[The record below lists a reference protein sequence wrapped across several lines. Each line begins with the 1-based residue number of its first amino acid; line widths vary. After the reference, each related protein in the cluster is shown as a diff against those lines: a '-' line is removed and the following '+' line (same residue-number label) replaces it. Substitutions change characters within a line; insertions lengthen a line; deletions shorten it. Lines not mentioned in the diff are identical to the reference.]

1 MDLRQLDCFLAVASE
16 LHFGR
21 AAEKLYMSQSSV
33 SEAVKALERAL
44 GAPLFD
50 RTSRRVALTPLGET
64 LRQGAAPAVIMLKA
78 ALDDC
83 RRQASG
89 KQRRLSI
96 GFLGGGFY
104 ELYRPLVAEFTAA
117 HPGVELDFTELTYVT
132 HYAAVA
138 DGSVDVAFC
147 RLPLGADGLCHGPI
161 VLRDQR
167 MLCVPH
173 DHPFAAAH
181 LLDPELL
188 ARERLVRMVPGSV
201 NQEWQDYH
209 FPRHTPRG
217 KPIGDG
223 PIVRTVREGIEAVNA
238 RQGLLML
245 TKRAASYYATPQIA
259 FVEIDLPAM
268 PSALVRRIDD
278 HRPILQEL
286 DALLLRI
293 AMRYGVAPGEARRAP
308 P

>member
-1 MDLRQLDCFLAVASE
+1 M
-16 LHFGR
+16 
-21 AAEKLYMSQSSV
+21 
-33 SEAVKALERAL
+33 
-44 GAPLFD
+44 
-50 RTSRRVALTPLGET
+50 
-64 LRQGAAPAVIMLKA
+64 
-78 ALDDC
+78 
-83 RRQASG
+83 
-89 KQRRLSI
+89 
-96 GFLGGGFY
+96 
-104 ELYRPLVAEFTAA
+104 AEFTAA

-209 FPRHTPRG
+209 FRAIR
-217 KPIGDG
+217 
-223 PIVRTVREGIEAVNA
+223 
-238 RQGLLML
+238 
-245 TKRAASYYATPQIA
+245 RAASRSATA
-259 FVEIDLPAM
+259 
-268 PSALVRRIDD
+268 PSCAPCARASRRST
-278 HRPILQEL
+278 R
-286 DALLLRI
+286 
-293 AMRYGVAPGEARRAP
+293 ARVC
-308 P
+308 

>member
-1 MDLRQLDCFLAVASE
+1 MDLRQFDCFLAVADT

-21 AAEKLYMSQSSV
+21 AAEALHMSQSSV
-33 SEAVKALERAL
+33 SEAIKALERAL
-44 GAPLFD
+44 GGPLFE
-50 RTSRRVALTPLGET
+50 RSSRRVALSPLGET
-64 LRQGAAPAVIMLKA
+64 LKRGAGPALIMLKSA
-78 ALDDC
+78 IEDC
-83 RRQASG
+83 KRQSSG
-89 KQRRLSI
+89 KPRHLRI

-104 ELYRPLVAEFTAA
+104 ELYRPLVTEFKAA
-117 HPGVELDFTELTYVT
+117 HPNVELEFVELTYVT

-161 VLRDQR
+161 ILRDQR

-173 DHPFAAAH
+173 DHPLASAP
-181 LLDPELL
+181 LVDPERL
-188 ARERLVRMVPGSV
+188 AEERLVRMVPGSV

-209 FPRHTPRG
+209 FPRHTPKGR
-217 KPIGDG
+217 PIGDG
-223 PIVRTVREGIEAVNA
+223 PVVRTIREGIAAVNT
-238 RQGLLML
+238 REGLLML

-268 PSALVRRIDD
+268 PSALVRRVDD
-278 HRPILQEL
+278 LRPILQEL

-293 AMRYGVAPGEARRAP
+293 AERYGVAA
-308 P
+308 

>member
-201 NQEWQDYH
+201 NQEWQGLS
-209 FPRHTPRG
+209 FPAPY
-217 KPIGDG
+217 
-223 PIVRTVREGIEAVNA
+223 AA
-238 RQGLLML
+238 RQADRRRPH
-245 TKRAASYYATPQIA
+245 RAHRARGHRGGQRAPG
-259 FVEIDLPAM
+259 
-268 PSALVRRIDD
+268 SADADQARR
-278 HRPILQEL
+278 Q
-286 DALLLRI
+286 LLRH
-293 AMRYGVAPGEARRAP
+293 AADRLRGDRPAGHAVGAGAAHR
-308 P
+308 